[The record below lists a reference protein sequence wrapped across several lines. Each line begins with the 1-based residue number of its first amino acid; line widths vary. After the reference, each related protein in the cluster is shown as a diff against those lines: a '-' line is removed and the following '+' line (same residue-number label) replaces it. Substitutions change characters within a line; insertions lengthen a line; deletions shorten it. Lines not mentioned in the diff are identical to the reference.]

1 MCIKEDYSDPNY
13 FKGGNKWCRIVVP
26 SCDLAYGSCLYS
38 EHFSSSCLQ
47 MTEQFKI
54 LYKNNV
60 VVEILLVNP
69 PQGQIR
75 KVRSLKA
82 VNVDGIIVSV
92 QSVSLQLYIFC
103 TVE

>member
-1 MCIKEDYSDPNY
+1 
-13 FKGGNKWCRIVVP
+13 
-26 SCDLAYGSCLYS
+26 
-38 EHFSSSCLQ
+38 